1 MPVNYR
7 NNSDGLY
14 FKFANFSILAAEA
27 AFVIFRVLAALSGG
41 NLRYALIAAAT
52 GALAFA
58 AILLLSRRRGANTA
72 FFMPLLLYAAY
83 TATAFSVRNF
93 AYFFI
98 VYIAICC
105 AGALYL
111 NKKRFLA
118 FLFLTNLVNAFIATQ
133 ILPME
138 SFGAAADFSDILV
151 NWALTLFGSALLYM
165 LSSFASGKND
175 SAAKARDSFAT
186 LMMTTPNLM
195 ALVDEMNRVLYIS
208 KPLADLAHF
217 ERAEIAVGRPLIDLF
232 RDREIKIMISEV
244 LESDGLYEET
254 KKMTLDGR
262 ARYFKISSD
271 KLTGGAQQ
279 GAFIDITDIT
289 QVMEARYEAEAA
301 SRAKSAFLAN
311 MSHEIRTPINA
322 ITGMTTIAK
331 NAADPE
337 RKDYCLG
344 KIEDASAHLLG
355 VINDI
360 LDMSKI
366 EANKLELAAEEFNFE
381 KLLQKVVNVINFRV
395 EEKQQH
401 FTVYIDKH
409 IPADLIGD
417 DQRLGQVIANL
428 LSNAVK
434 FTPEQ
439 GAVRLE
445 ARLDGEE
452 DGVCVLRVS
461 VSDTGIGISP
471 EQQSRLFSSFQQAE
485 SGTSRKFG
493 GTGLGLA
500 ISKRIVEMMGG
511 AIWIESEAGKG
522 STFLFTVCLRRG
534 AGEKKPAVK
543 AGVNRNNLRV
553 LAVDDDSEL
562 LEYFSEIMRRFDISC
577 DTAPGGGEAMAL
589 IAEQGG
595 YDIYFIDW
603 AMPGMNGIELT
614 RRIREGNP
622 GNSVVIMISATEWS
636 ELEEEAKEAGVD
648 RFLQKPLFPSAIADC
663 INECLGVGAAAAPE
677 NAGAGGADSF
687 AGCRILLADDVE
699 INQEI
704 VVALLEPMGIAIDC
718 VENGAEAVKLFQEQP
733 ERYDMIFMDVQMPEM
748 DGYEA
753 TRRIR
758 ALDIPRAGEIPI
770 IAMTAN
776 AFREDIEKCLEA
788 GMDDHVG
795 KPLDFDDVTLR
806 LRKYL
811 RPLADAR

>member
-1 MPVNYR
+1 MSYS

-14 FKFANFSILAAEA
+14 FKLANFAVLFAEA
-27 AFVIFRVLAALSGG
+27 AFIVFHVVAAVVDGNILYAVITAAM
-41 NLRYALIAAAT
+41 

-58 AILLLSRRRGANTA
+58 AILLLSRRLTANTA
-72 FFMPLLLYAAY
+72 FFIPLLLFVAY
-83 TATAFSVRNF
+83 IVTAFAVRNF
-93 AYFFI
+93 AYFFN
-98 VYIAICC
+98 VYFAISC

-118 FLFLTNLVNAFIATQ
+118 FLLLTNFINVLVVTQ

-138 SFGAAADFSDILV
+138 GFGAPAEFSDILV
-151 NWALTLFGSALLYM
+151 NWTLSMLGSALLA
-165 LSSFASGKND
+165 LLASVASGKND

-217 ERAEIAVGRPLIDLF
+217 EHAEIAVGRPLIDLF
-232 RDREIKIMISEV
+232 RDHEIKIMISEV
-244 LESDGLYEET
+244 LESEGLYEDT

-262 ARYFKISSD
+262 TRYFKITSD

-289 QVMEARYEAEAA
+289 PVVEARYEAEAA
-301 SRAKSAFLAN
+301 SRAKSEFLAN

-322 ITGMTTIAK
+322 ITGMTAIGK
-331 NAADPE
+331 NAADSE
-337 RKDYCLG
+337 KKDYCLG
-344 KIEDASAHLLG
+344 KIEDASTHLLG

-366 EANKLELAAEEFNFE
+366 EANKLELSSEEFNFE
-381 KLLQKVVNVINFRV
+381 KMLQKVANVINFRV
-395 EEKQQH
+395 EEKQQN

-417 DQRLGQVIANL
+417 DQRLGQVVANL

-434 FTPEQ
+434 FTPEH

-445 ARLDGEE
+445 ARLDSDE
-452 DGVCVLRVS
+452 DGLCVLRVS

-500 ISKRIVEMMGG
+500 ISKRIVEMMDGR
-511 AIWIESEAGKG
+511 IWIESEAGKG
-522 STFLFTVCLRRG
+522 STFVFTVCLKRG
-534 AGEKKPAVK
+534 AGEKKTIVK
-543 AGVNRNNLRV
+543 AVDRKNLRT
-553 LAVDDDSEL
+553 LAVDDDPEL
-562 LEYFSEIMRRFDISC
+562 LAYFREIMQSFDIFC
-577 DTAPGGGEAMAL
+577 DTAPDGGQAMAL
-589 IAEQGG
+589 IAEKGG

-603 AMPGMNGIELT
+603 DMPLMNGIELT
-614 RRIREGNP
+614 RRIREQNM

-636 ELEEEAKEAGVD
+636 VLEDEAKEAGVD

-663 INECLGVGAAAAPE
+663 INECMGVNSTATPE
-677 NAGAGGADSF
+677 NAEADDADSF
-687 AGCRILLADDVE
+687 AGCRILLADDIE

-704 VVALLEPMGIAIDC
+704 VLALLEPMGIAIDC

-733 ERYDMIFMDVQMPEM
+733 EQYDMIFMDVQMPEM

-758 ALDIPRAGEIPI
+758 ALDTPRAGEIPI

-776 AFREDIEKCLEA
+776 AFREDIEKCLDA

-795 KPLDFDDVTLR
+795 KPLNFDDVLFR

-811 RPLADAR
+811 RPLAGAR